1 MKPSVKFKLKAAL
14 DEEMCFDFF
23 NFKSAG
29 IDFGKGIIALH
40 PQLRS
45 VKALSPNKRKKAIAA
60 YVIRYYRSHKRELAA
75 ALERAKK
82 DWQKVEPSFF
92 SATAR
97 IFGSFPWPKGK
108 YIGYLSIFNCNPR
121 FLSDKTFQIF
131 YQAERGVRRLV
142 AHEMLHFIFY
152 TFLEKKGECQVSEQK
167 KWILSE
173 VFNAIILNEKE
184 FKSIIA
190 PVRELGY
197 PEHRSCIRSF
207 TKEWEKHRDII
218 KWLGKA
224 ARTVR

>member
-1 MKPSVKFKLKAAL
+1 MKPSVKFKLNAAL
-14 DEEMCFDFF
+14 DKKMCFDFF
-23 NFKSAG
+23 NFESAG
-29 IDFGKGIIALH
+29 VDFGKGIIALH

-45 VKALSPNKRKKAIAA
+45 AGALSLGKRRETIAA
-60 YVIRYYRSHKRELAA
+60 YVARYYRSHKAELAA
-75 ALERAKK
+75 ALERVNKE
-82 DWQKVEPSFF
+82 WRKVEPSFF
-92 SATAR
+92 SAAAR

-131 YQAERGVRRLV
+131 YQAKKGARRLV

-152 TFLEKKGECQVSEQK
+152 AFLEKRGERRVSERK

-190 PVRELGY
+190 PIRELGY
-197 PEHRSCIRSF
+197 PEHRSRIRPL
-207 TKEWEKHRDII
+207 TKEWEKHKDII
-218 KWLGKA
+218 KWLEKA